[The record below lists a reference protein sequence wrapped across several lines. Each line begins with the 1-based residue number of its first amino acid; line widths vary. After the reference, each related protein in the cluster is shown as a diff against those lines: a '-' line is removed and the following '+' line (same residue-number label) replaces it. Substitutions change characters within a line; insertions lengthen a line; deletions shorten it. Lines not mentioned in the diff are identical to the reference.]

1 MIERRLILIERA
13 HLKFPA
19 FLGKV
24 DQYEPNSLP
33 VQVIGWR
40 AWRWLVEAR
49 KQQVYCWC
57 PVKTNRL
64 PALITREIAIN
75 DG

>member
-40 AWRWLVEAR
+40 A
-49 KQQVYCWC
+49 
-57 PVKTNRL
+57 
-64 PALITREIAIN
+64 
-75 DG
+75 